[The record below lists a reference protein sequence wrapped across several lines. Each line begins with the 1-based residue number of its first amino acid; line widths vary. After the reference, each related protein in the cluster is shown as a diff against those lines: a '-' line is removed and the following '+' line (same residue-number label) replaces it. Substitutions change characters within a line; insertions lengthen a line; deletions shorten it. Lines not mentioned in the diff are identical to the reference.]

1 MHQPLP
7 VPLYQ
12 RVFGVLHQRIRS
24 GVYQAGQRLPT
35 EQDFV
40 AEFGVSKATI
50 RQAVGE
56 LVARGLVVRQQGRG
70 TYVSDN
76 TGADGDDRFVGSLT
90 DLILGT
96 PQLPLHD
103 VRVEHEIP
111 FPHTVRTRLAVA
123 SPTGKVIRTRRI
135 LRGALFVYSVH
146 YLSPAI
152 ADLVTAEALGD
163 AGLVSLLHRRGI
175 AVRGAEQSIAAE
187 LAEAEVA
194 DALQLDI
201 GAATLAARR
210 VLRTDDG
217 DVEVLHSWY
226 RGDLYEWQTALRFRW
241 QGDRMTVLSSGATE
255 LVGG

>member
-12 RVFGVLHQRIRS
+12 RVFGVLYQRIRN
-24 GVYQAGQRLPT
+24 GAYPAGHRLPT
-35 EQDFV
+35 EQELV
-40 AEFGVSKATI
+40 AEFGVSKATV

-56 LVARGLVVRQQGRG
+56 LVGRGLVIRQQGRG
-70 TYVSDN
+70 TYVSDEP
-76 TGADGDDRFVGSLT
+76 GADRGSRFVGSLT

-96 PQLPLHD
+96 PQLTLHD
-103 VRVEHEIP
+103 VRVEHDIP
-111 FPHTVRTRLAVA
+111 FPHAVRTRLGVA
-123 SPTGKVIRTRRI
+123 AATGKVIRTRRA
-135 LRGALFVYSVH
+135 LRAALFVYSVH
-146 YLSPAI
+146 YLSPRI

-163 AGLVSLLHRRGI
+163 AGLVSLLHRHGV

-187 LAEAEVA
+187 LADAEVA

-217 DVEVLHSWY
+217 EVEVLHSWY

-241 QGDRMTVLSSGATE
+241 QGDRMTVLSSGATD